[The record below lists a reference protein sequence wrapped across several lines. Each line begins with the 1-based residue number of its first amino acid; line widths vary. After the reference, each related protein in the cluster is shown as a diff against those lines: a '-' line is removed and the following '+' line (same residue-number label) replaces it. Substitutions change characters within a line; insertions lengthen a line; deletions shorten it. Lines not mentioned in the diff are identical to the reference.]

1 MVMSCDLKDDLLNPL
16 SWSFSEPRAFDHFS
30 QELTDLPLRTMTIEG
45 TLVVD
50 PEGKLLNIM
59 RFGKYGKAMMYRVNE
74 KDPHAPL
81 SYERLMDFPA
91 NLSKFMI
98 KYDEQTGRYFSVATR
113 LYDPER
119 PKARNLLSLMTS
131 VDLVTWEVAC
141 DLYDFRDRDHKLTGL
156 QYVDFEF
163 DGEDL
168 IYLCRTAI
176 NGANTYHNSN
186 YITFHRVEKFRDKVE
201 K

>member
-1 MVMSCDLKDDLLNPL
+1 
-16 SWSFSEPRAFDHFS
+16 
-30 QELTDLPLRTMTIEG
+30 MTIEG
-45 TLVVD
+45 TLAVD
-50 PEGKLLNIM
+50 PDGQLLNIM

-81 SYERLMDFPA
+81 SSERLMDFPA

-163 DGEDL
+163 ENDD
-168 IYLCRTAI
+168 IVFLCRTAI
-176 NGANTYHNSN
+176 NDAHDYHDSN
-186 YITFHRVEKFRDKVE
+186 YSTFHRIKNFRKL
-201 K
+201 